1 MNVVFTFNDVMKT
14 RLDLK
19 NLDLFLFRVLRQNK
33 MSFIV
38 GN

>member
-1 MNVVFTFNDVMKT
+1 MNVVFTLNDVMKT

-19 NLDLFLFRVLRQNK
+19 NLHLFLFRVLRQDK